1 MFVQRTGRSEMSGS
15 PIGSGR
21 GLASGGRGMASYSEL
36 SSPTQTPISPLP
48 GFNKRD
54 RPKIFVDE

>member
-1 MFVQRTGRSEMSGS
+1 MSGS

-21 GLASGGRGMASYSEL
+21 GLSPGGRGIASYSEL